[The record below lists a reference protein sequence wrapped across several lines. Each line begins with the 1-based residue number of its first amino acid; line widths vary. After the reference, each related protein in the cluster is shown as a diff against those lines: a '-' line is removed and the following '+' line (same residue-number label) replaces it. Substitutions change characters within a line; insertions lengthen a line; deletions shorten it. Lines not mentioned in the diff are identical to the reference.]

1 MGIGTCI
8 IAKPWSRVTKLQKKN
23 VSITQNGNVEIFP
36 DPGYYG
42 LSSVNIS
49 SIVPTFVKTN
59 SFDTLP
65 TDNVV
70 NGTIGL
76 IQEEENVFEP
86 FTPGIEANALLFDTS
101 FNLLPIL
108 EQFASENKWI
118 VISNSGQESKIY
130 ENNNI
135 YIPPNSIFIFGL
147 LGGLNVLVNKSNNYF
162 NFSMS

>member
-8 IAKPWSRVTKLQKKN
+8 IAKPWSRVTINNEDIKLQKKN
-23 VSITQNGNVEIFP
+23 VSITQNGSVEVLP
-36 DPGYYG
+36 DSGYNG

-49 SIVPTFVKTN
+49 SIVPTFVKTT

-76 IQEEENVFEP
+76 IQEEEKVFES

-101 FNLLPIL
+101 FDLLPVL
-108 EQFASENKWI
+108 EQFINEGKWI
-118 VISNSGQESKIY
+118 VVSNSGQESKIY
-130 ENNNI
+130 ENN
-135 YIPPNSIFIFGL
+135 YVYFPPNSIFILGL
-147 LGGLNVLVNKSNNYF
+147 LGGYKF
-162 NFSMS
+162 FRK